1 MTTLRFGLYSG
12 TLGLNAGTPSE
23 NGDQNGNPAS
33 TSADI
38 DTIIDSVIQQLEGAS
53 GKYEFTDIF
62 LWLFHFPDTNSPFYT
77 SNPDTLTWNG
87 VPITPLTTTS
97 GDVWELSQKLPAK
110 FAQLRAAGMNL
121 LVSIG
126 GWEGSDVFKTI
137 QTMGVS
143 KFVDQLENDFFKA
156 YNANGINIDLEPGQ
170 QGESWSS
177 VYQTY
182 GQLIVDLSN
191 EVASRG
197 YVVSH
202 TPANGLSTS
211 FYVSS
216 CPGLPNDQPILEA
229 TYNGSTQSVD
239 YLNVQYYAGGDPQ
252 STPGAESA
260 YNNLVSSLQS
270 ISGQTGISDAAA
282 FLMAGFSP
290 EIQDPNYPAGS
301 QPLTGGSPSSQVVIV
316 PVLQALAAKYPGCFG
331 GSFAWIEGYYNPSQP
346 GFSSQLDGWAQMAQ
360 ASGQ

>member
-1 MTTLRFGLYSG
+1 MTTPRFGLYSG
-12 TLGLNAGTPSE
+12 TLSLNAGTPSQ
-23 NGDQNGNPAS
+23 NGSMNGNPAS
-33 TSADI
+33 TSAEVEA
-38 DTIIDSVIQQLEGAS
+38 IIDSVITQLEGAP
-53 GKYEFTDIF
+53 GKYQFTDIF

-77 SNPDTLTWNG
+77 SNPTTLTWNG

-97 GDVWELSQKLPAK
+97 GDLWELSQKLPAK
-110 FAQLRAAGMNL
+110 FAKLRAADMNL

-137 QTMGVS
+137 QSMGVS
-143 KFVDQLENDFFKA
+143 VFVDQLENDFFKV

-191 EVASRG
+191 EVAARG

-211 FYVSS
+211 FYVDS
-216 CPGLPNDQPILEA
+216 CPGLANNQPILEA
-229 TYNGSTQSVD
+229 TYNGTTQSVD
-239 YLNVQYYAGGDPQ
+239 YLNVQYYAGGDPH
-252 STPGAESA
+252 STSGAETA
-260 YNNLVSSLQS
+260 YESLASSLQN
-270 ISGQTGISDAAA
+270 ISSQTGISDAAA
-282 FLMAGFSP
+282 FLMAGYSP
-290 EIQDPNYPAGS
+290 KVQDPTYPAGS
-301 QPLTGGSPSSQVVIV
+301 QPLTGGSPSIEVVIV
-316 PVLQALAAKYPGCFG
+316 PALQALAAKNPGCFG
-331 GSFAWIEGYYNPSQP
+331 GSFAWIEGYYNPSQQ
-346 GFSSQLDGWAQMAQ
+346 GFSSQLDGWGQMAK